1 MFKKIF
7 DKGIFNSLNFDNAPK
22 LCKEMENQ
30 RIDMTALEFMCAV
43 PIIVKALDLSKKEQ
57 MGAIAFASAIVSR
70 SSSPLSRTVLA
81 PVYPIY
87 KKKHSSGD
95 LESIL

>member
-1 MFKKIF
+1 M
-7 DKGIFNSLNFDNAPK
+7 LP
-22 LCKEMENQ
+22 
-30 RIDMTALEFMCAV
+30 
-43 PIIVKALDLSKKEQ
+43 
-57 MGAIAFASAIVSR
+57 FASAIVSR